1 MNLLIKIKSGSLKVA
16 PIGYRVV
23 SWVAIFPVMSS
34 FSRKKNPQ
42 RRTYTVVW
50 RSLTMTY
57 DRRFDLPSARLRS
70 AGGREGV
77 GCYNVNI

>member
-1 MNLLIKIKSGSLKVA
+1 
-16 PIGYRVV
+16 
-23 SWVAIFPVMSS
+23 
-34 FSRKKNPQ
+34 
-42 RRTYTVVW
+42 
-50 RSLTMTY
+50 MTY